1 MDTYSIPYA
10 SFVSRVIVNKDKD
23 LQYKVNVVKKSSS
36 SQQRSTT
43 SSENV
48 EVQISYDSSLGG
60 VGYVGYSLDSI
71 NGAISLQLAKANQ
84 TPLASGSVPV
94 QPSTSVVT
102 PKPSSNQT
110 KPLKSHVVSAA
121 TSMIREGGR
130 IFWFSLFAMLSTGMY
145 MLFTISKF
153 KNPFHQTMT
162 LTMFVLA
169 LSLVVAS
176 TSSSFL
182 NADIDAMTEI
192 KNGKLACAIPTIT
205 VLVPQ
210 IYEFDIN
217 QEDPS
222 LSPQFKTEVSFAPQ
236 QYTTSFQN
244 GRDGY
249 KDEEA
254 ITISTMYIDTWNEMN
269 GQTFYEDDVVF
280 VGHNSQYE
288 ARVLMRFRNL
298 QGKLPPGAVVSSA
311 SLDLTY
317 VAWVKGCKIQVH
329 HINTS
334 WVAAQ
339 KTGWRFKNYATREE
353 WRIPGAAGDVVLN
366 SYSKMEKAMSDIGN
380 QIKSISLDPYIVQ
393 KWFDNNT
400 ENYGVLLREV
410 PGTFVR
416 PTIFG
421 GNSSIA
427 YRPRLTVTYQFQPMK
442 PPQYPMVLTEI
453 PVKFFVQSNTSNC
466 NVTACGNDDTG
477 SGTITAP
484 FRSVA
489 KALTLA
495 QDGDVILLREG
506 VHAGGLTIDRENI
519 TIQAYGLEKAVIA
532 SPVNN
537 PQQAIN
543 VYLRRGSSGSVLR
556 NLELIGGFDYNIRI
570 ESSIDWGG
578 NNAKFGASNIVIERC
593 KIHDSGYHL
602 IKIDS
607 LCNNVI
613 IRNNEFYNSGV
624 RVRTGGS
631 AIVLYDTYLTRIQDN
646 MIHHTMGAAIMIK
659 SGARNSIVERNY
671 ITNSYGAGVLVGFY
685 ETSEY
690 FSDAN
695 QNPLYYQ
702 AVNTIVRNNIIANT
716 SGAGIGLYSA
726 KNPQI
731 VFNTIWAAAQDNQA
745 AILINLVQTWVS
757 NSYSPITPCINV
769 TLTNNVICTSRDRI
783 IEIRTLTSYVDDSV
797 VGGLE
802 GQSLNVSYNRYY
814 SLHLGSSGGVFS
826 DQRNSIGYVGG
837 FSGWK
842 SKYNDIGSS
851 EGNPFIDT
859 IAFYPQYPSPLIFS
873 GVEIAGIISDYF
885 GRPMIKGKI
894 SIGALQFMND
904 GFSDDPTKKYSITN
918 IIYRLP
924 YRGSAP
930 PKDVLPT
937 WSPPTTYRVIYV
949 SPTTGSDSSGNGTLE
964 FPYKTIRKVTNV
976 AFMKDNDII
985 ILRGGTYNEGGISI
999 TSNNVTIKAFDNE
1012 VPIITSSM
1020 NDATQMNVFKIYSQ
1034 FVTLEGLEIIGGFYY
1049 GVMVERS
1056 DVVIRKA
1063 KIHHT
1068 GSDCIKLSPFSKRVT
1083 ITQSEIYQCGKR
1095 TTYQQGNPNQGAAS
1109 TDAIRAV
1116 NVDDL
1121 IVSQNYIHDIAG
1133 SAIKTQ
1139 GGGQRALIERNLIL
1153 NVQGLGVTVG
1163 FYEETSYMDPTQNPD
1178 YYEAIDAVVKNNI
1191 IVNVQGAGVGLYASK
1206 NSKVLHNTLVN
1217 VALSMQVPILIVA
1230 SPHTMNAVQSRGQ
1243 SNHAPMIVN
1252 NIIQLSEAGVSQL
1265 IYEVRVQDGDGLD
1278 QSQLSSDCNIY
1289 FSNYNNYHGNSQAS
1303 ISFLDRRLTSFIST
1317 SDLDSW
1323 RKHINSDYN
1332 SSIADPLLD
1341 SNLKIGIQSPAR
1353 GKAMFLSEVT
1363 EDFYGN
1369 SRTKVNN
1376 DIGALLYSSD
1386 LSNSSV
1392 TLFPPAFSTIIQTS
1406 SSNQCSNYT
1415 FILPRTFYVDNVH
1428 GRDGDCLGTFS
1439 NPFKTINQA
1448 LAVAPS
1454 GSNITLRYTGVTYNE
1469 SLSIRTP
1476 YIRISTYENDPKEAL
1491 IVSSIYNSFILHT
1504 IRFEASAIDSSL
1516 ERVELQGGF
1525 FYTLK
1530 IDADQ
1535 VTVKNCIIHNCGTKC
1550 VFILKANNVTLT
1562 SSEVYDSG
1570 SRLPSEGEGVHALAS
1585 HHFTCTDNYIH
1596 DIAAD
1601 GVKIEGGC
1609 RESYIERNAISNADR
1624 GILVGGRTDSIQLF
1638 DTNSNPEL
1646 YESIDATVS
1655 NNILMAIFGAGIGVY
1670 GSKNAHVI
1678 HNTIIDASQSNQ
1690 VSAPLHVTSTLHRNG
1705 LLTPVYSPWI
1715 LNNLIFNKETISSP
1729 LFRIDEGSSLNA
1741 SITGG
1746 SIVINNNV
1754 YYNKNKTALFVDG
1767 RKNTAF
1773 SGSLSNWKTKIQSY
1787 FSGSNE
1793 ANSLEGDP
1801 QLNSQHLSP
1810 SLSSMATN
1818 AGHASTTDLDFYG
1831 NTRNPNSIDIG
1842 AVISS
1847 NSVGPL
1853 SKHVPRTLPTNIS
1866 QIAVA
1871 KSSSMAS
1878 IRYPPTGNQKTW
1890 SAPGYTSDD
1899 AGEFDLACPV
1909 FLPDHPFNQDISN
1922 LPVHPRSD
1930 AFINNVAR
1938 KYLHA
1943 DFGTV
1948 YDGALNGIPYIIV
1961 TKDQPKVGIQ
1971 ITSYASESDI
1981 TTYPF
1986 PEGAPI
1992 EGGPNSNGDRHIIAI
2007 DKDNCKLYETW
2018 RTFVIDKQYRDTTG
2032 GGNVFT
2038 AECGAIFNLNT
2049 SKAIQRPL
2057 GWTSADAAG
2066 LPIFPLLVR
2075 YDEVVVKKE
2084 IKHAIRFTVV
2094 KSQKAFI
2101 SPASHF
2107 ASSLTDPN
2115 LLPMGARI
2123 RMKASYDCSSY
2134 SEEVQVICTALKKYG
2149 AYMADNGQDWY
2160 FSGAPHP
2167 MWNDNHLNDMK
2178 KIPSTALEVVYT
2190 EKTCLDA
2197 TCSTWRDELN

>member
-1 MDTYSIPYA
+1 MVMMILFANTLVNGQNNCKTDIYSIPYT
-10 SFVSRVIVNKDKD
+10 SFVSKVVVNKDKD
-23 LQYKVNVVKKSSS
+23 LQYKVHVIKKEASHG
-36 SQQRSTT
+36 RSADQTPM
-43 SSENV
+43 V
-48 EVQISYDSSLGG
+48 EVQVSYDPSLPNGG
-60 VGYVGYSLDSI
+60 VGYVGYKLDFVS
-71 NGAISLQLAKANQ
+71 GVMSLQLQKANQ
-84 TPLASGSVPV
+84 SNSTPLASGSVPIH
-94 QPSTSVVT
+94 PSLSFNNNSTT
-102 PKPSSNQT
+102 RPKPS
-110 KPLKSHVVSAA
+110 KSKLVSAA
-121 TSMIREGGR
+121 SSVMREGGKM
-130 IFWFSLFAMLSTGMY
+130 FWLFVIVFLSSGMY
-145 MLFTISKF
+145 MLLAKF
-153 KNPFHQTMT
+153 NNPIYPT
-162 LTMFVLA
+162 LTLTLFVLA
-169 LSLVVAS
+169 LSVIL
-176 TSSSFL
+176 TSFSH
-182 NADIDAMTEI
+182 ADRDEFTEI
-192 KNGKLACAIPTIT
+192 KNGKLVCAIPTIT
-205 VLVPQ
+205 VLMPQ
-210 IYEFDIN
+210 IFEFDVN

-222 LSPQFKTEVSFAPQ
+222 LSPQFKTEVSFSPQ

-249 KDEEA
+249 NDEEA

-288 ARVLMRFRNL
+288 SRVLMRFSKL
-298 QGKLPPGAVVSSA
+298 QGRLPQGAVVSSA

-317 VAWVKGCKIQVH
+317 IAWVKGCKIQVNYL
-329 HINTS
+329 NTS
-334 WVAAQ
+334 WMVAQ
-339 KTGWRFKNYATREE
+339 KTGWRFKNYAKREE
-353 WRIPGAAGDVVLN
+353 WSSPGAAGDTVSD
-366 SYSKMEKAMSDIGN
+366 SYSRMENPMSDIGN
-380 QIKSISLDPYIVQ
+380 QIKSIALDPYIVQ

-442 PPQYPMVLTEI
+442 PPQYPMVLKEI

-495 QDGDVILLREG
+495 QNGDIILLREG

-543 VYLRRGSSGSVLR
+543 IFLRRGSSGSVLR

-607 LCNNVI
+607 LCNNII
-613 IRNNEFYNSGV
+613 IRNSELYNSGV

-646 MIHHTMGAAIMIK
+646 MIHDTMGSAIMIK

-671 ITNSYGAGVLVGFY
+671 ILNSYGAGVLVGFY

-690 FSDAN
+690 FSDPT

-702 AVNTIVRNNIIANT
+702 AIDSIVRNNIIANT

-731 VFNTIWAAAQDNQA
+731 VFNTIWAAAKDNQA

-757 NSYSPITPCINV
+757 NSYSPITPCMNV
-769 TLTNNVICTSRDRI
+769 TISNNVIATATDRI
-783 IEIRTLTSYVDDSV
+783 IEIRTLTSYVDDSI

-826 DQRNSIGYVGG
+826 DQRNTIGYVGG
-837 FSGWK
+837 FSGWQF
-842 SKYNDIGSS
+842 KYNDIGSS
-851 EGNPFIDT
+851 EGNPLIDT
-859 IAFYPQYPSPLIFS
+859 VAFYPQYSSPLIYN
-873 GVEIAGIISDYF
+873 GVEIPGIISDYF

-904 GFSDDPTKKYSITN
+904 GFSDDPTMKYCITN
-918 IIYRLP
+918 IIYREP
-924 YRGSAP
+924 YRGFAP
-930 PKDVLPT
+930 PKDMLPT
-937 WSPPTTYRVIYV
+937 WTPPTTYRVIYV
-949 SPTTGSDSSGNGTLE
+949 SPTGSDSTGNGTIE
-964 FPYKTIRKVTNV
+964 NPYKTIRKVTDV
-976 AFMKDNDII
+976 VFMKDNDII
-985 ILRGGTYNEGGISI
+985 ILRGGTYNEGGITIS
-999 TSNNVTIKAFDNE
+999 SNNVTIKAFANE
-1012 VPIITSSM
+1012 VPVITSPM
-1020 NDATQMNVFKIYSQ
+1020 NDATQMNIFKIYSK

-1049 GVMVERS
+1049 GVMVELS
-1056 DVVIRKA
+1056 DVVIYKSR
-1063 KIHHT
+1063 IHHT
-1068 GSDCIKLSPFSKRVT
+1068 GSDCIKLSPFSKRIT
-1083 ITQSEIYQCGKR
+1083 ISKSEIYSCGKR

-1121 IVSQNYIHDIAG
+1121 VVSKNYIHDITG
-1133 SAIKTQ
+1133 SAVKTQ

-1153 NVQGLGVTVG
+1153 NVQGLGITVG
-1163 FYEETSYMDPTQNPD
+1163 FYEETQYMDPTQNPD

-1191 IVNVQGAGVGLYASK
+1191 MVNVQGAGIGLYASK

-1230 SPHTMNAVQSRGQ
+1230 SSHTMNSVQSRGQ
-1243 SNHAPMIVN
+1243 SNHAPVILN
-1252 NIIQLSEAGVSQL
+1252 NIIQLSEAGISQL

-1278 QSQLSSDCNIY
+1278 NSQLLSNFNMY

-1303 ISFLDRRLTSFIST
+1303 IGFLDRRLSSFIAT

-1323 RKHINSDYN
+1323 REHIHGDYN
-1332 SSIADPLLD
+1332 SSITDPFLD
-1341 SNLKIGIQSPAR
+1341 SNLKISSNSPAR
-1353 GKAMFLSEVT
+1353 GSAWYLPEVT

-1369 SRTKVNN
+1369 VRTPLSN
-1376 DIGALLYSSD
+1376 DIGALMYSTD
-1386 LSNSSV
+1386 MANSS
-1392 TLFPPAFSTIIQTS
+1392 TSAFPPPLSSIIQTT
-1406 SSNQCSNYT
+1406 SSNQCTNYSFT
-1415 FILPRTFYVDNVH
+1415 NPGTFYVDNVN
-1428 GRDGDCLGTFS
+1428 GRDGDCMGTFS

-1448 LAVAPS
+1448 LTVAPP
-1454 GSNITLRYTGVTYNE
+1454 GSNITLRYTGVSYNE
-1469 SLSIRTP
+1469 SLSVRTP
-1476 YIRISTYENDPKEAL
+1476 ALRISTYENDPKEAL

-1504 IRFEASAIDSSL
+1504 IRFESTAIGGSL
-1516 ERVELQGGF
+1516 ERLEIQGGF
-1525 FYTLK
+1525 FYTVK
-1530 IDADQ
+1530 IDAHQ
-1535 VTVKNCIIHNCGTKC
+1535 VRVKNCIIHNCGTKC
-1550 VFILKANNVTLT
+1550 VFVLKANNVTLT

-1570 SRLPSEGEGVHALAS
+1570 SRLPAEGEGVHALAS
-1585 HHFTCTDNYIH
+1585 HQFTCSDNYIH

-1609 RESYIERNAISNADR
+1609 RESSIERNAISNADR
-1624 GILVGGRTDSIQLF
+1624 GILVGGRTDAIHLF
-1638 DTNSNPEL
+1638 DATNSEL
-1646 YESIDATVS
+1646 FESIDAVVS
-1655 NNILMAIFGAGIGVY
+1655 NNILMSLFGVGIGVY
-1670 GSKNAHVI
+1670 GSKNALVI
-1678 HNTIIDASQSNQ
+1678 HNTIVDASQSNQ
-1690 VSAPLHVTSTLHRNG
+1690 RRSHLHCLELMKGSPTNASVT
-1705 LLTPVYSPWI
+1705 
-1715 LNNLIFNKETISSP
+1715 
-1729 LFRIDEGSSLNA
+1729 GSS
-1741 SITGG
+1741 IT
-1746 SIVINNNV
+1746 INNNL
-1754 YYNKNKTALFVDG
+1754 YFNKNKTGVFQDG

-1773 SGSLSNWKTKIQSY
+1773 VAGLATWKIKIQSY
-1787 FSGSNE
+1787 FSGNNE
-1793 ANSLEGDP
+1793 ANSVEGDP
-1801 QLNSQHLSP
+1801 QLNAQNLSP
-1810 SLSSMATN
+1810 SLSSIATH
-1818 AGHASTTDLDFYG
+1818 AGRSSFIDVDFYG
-1831 NTRNPNSIDIG
+1831 HVRNPSSIDIG
-1842 AVISS
+1842 AVIST
-1847 NSVGPL
+1847 NNGVPL
-1853 SKHVPRTLPTNIS
+1853 SKTSPRTLPFNIS
-1866 QIAVA
+1866 QIAIV
-1871 KSSSMAS
+1871 KSSSV
-1878 IRYPPTGNQKTW
+1878 RYPPTGNQKTW
-1890 SAPGYTSDD
+1890 SVPGYTTDD
-1899 AGEFDLACPV
+1899 SAVFDLSSCPI

-1943 DFGTV
+1943 DFGTT
-1948 YDGALNGIPYIIV
+1948 YNGALNGIPYVIV
-1961 TKDQPKVGIQ
+1961 TKDQPKVEIQ
-1971 ITSYASESDI
+1971 MTSYASESDVGP
-1981 TTYPF
+1981 YPF

-1992 EGGPNSNGDRHIIAI
+1992 EGGPNSNGDRHILAV

-2018 RTFVIDKQYRDTTG
+2018 RTFIIDKQYRDTTG

-2038 AECGAIFNLNT
+2038 AESGAIFNLNT
-2049 SKAIQRPL
+2049 SKAYQRPL

-2075 YDEVVVKKE
+2075 YDEVVEKKE
-2084 IKHAIRFTVV
+2084 IMHAIRFTVV
-2094 KSQKAFI
+2094 KSQKAYI

-2149 AYMADNGQDWY
+2149 AILADNGQDWY
-2160 FSGAPHP
+2160 LSGAPHP
-2167 MWNDNHLNDMK
+2167 LWNDNHLNDMK
-2178 KIPSTALEVVYT
+2178 KIPSSALEVVYT
-2190 EKTCLDA
+2190 DKTCLDA
-2197 TCSTWRDELN
+2197 ACTSWRDELQG